1 MQLSREKAVQPKVTK
16 NKNKE
21 IPAINTIL
29 AILVGFIIGA
39 ILLAIVGINPF
50 EAYAVLFGNV
60 FGKPKYIAWSIVYA
74 TPLIFTGL
82 SVAFAFRTGM
92 FNIGAEGQ
100 YIIGSITAA
109 VVGILFDLPP
119 IIHIPFCILSAA
131 IAAGIWGGIVGY
143 LKAKKGVNEVLS
155 MIMFNWIAYYL
166 SNFIVNLQGIHRQG
180 AESTETI
187 KDSAKIGIPSLA
199 SILCPKVNVGIILA
213 ILAVIVIYYI
223 INKTTLGYKLRAV
236 GFNRNAAEYGGINVN
251 RSIITAMAIS
261 GILAGLAGATQV
273 LGVQYKVS
281 QLAGQE
287 GYGFEGITVALI
299 GATHPVGVFFA
310 GLFYGAMKYGGQKLT
325 LVNAP
330 TEVIDIIMGS
340 IIFFIAIANLFKLIG
355 KKLRKGGNN
364 NE

>member
-1 MQLSREKAVQPKVTK
+1 MQLNSEKAIQTKVK
-16 NKNKE
+16 NKKE
-21 IPAINTIL
+21 RKDIPAINTIL
-29 AILVGFIIGA
+29 AILVGFLIGA
-39 ILLAIVGINPF
+39 ILLAVVGINPL
-50 EAYAVLFGNV
+50 EAYGVLVANI
-60 FGKPKYIAWSIVYA
+60 FGKPKYMAWSIVYA
-74 TPLIFTGL
+74 TPLILTGL
-82 SVAFAFRTGM
+82 SVAFAFKTGV

-100 YIIGSITAA
+100 YCIGAITAA

-119 IIHIPFCILSAA
+119 VIHIPLCIILAA
-131 IAAGIWGGIVGY
+131 LAAGIWGSIVGY
-143 LKAKKGVNEVLS
+143 LKAKMGVNEVLS

-166 SNFIVNLQGIHRQG
+166 LNFIVNLPGIHKDG
-180 AESTETI
+180 SESTYAI
-187 KDSAKIGIPSLA
+187 KDSAKIGIPALA
-199 SILCPKVNVGIILA
+199 KGLCPKVNFGIVIA
-213 ILAVIVIYYI
+213 IVAVIVVYYI

-273 LGVQYKVS
+273 LGVQYKVT
-281 QLAGQE
+281 QLAAQE
-287 GYGFEGITVALI
+287 NYGFEGITVALI
-299 GATHPVGVFFA
+299 GANHPVGVFFA

-355 KKLRKGGNN
+355 KKLKKGGTN
-364 NE
+364 